1 LIPLVIVIINKT
13 HFFPVENCFEP
24 YGWSR
29 DVLWGVCP
37 RSFAVLKDSVRIWKG
52 EEDYEPIL
60 VVMKDMLVEGVSKT
74 LIV

>member
-1 LIPLVIVIINKT
+1 
-13 HFFPVENCFEP
+13 
-24 YGWSR
+24 
-29 DVLWGVCP
+29 VL
-37 RSFAVLKDSVRIWKG
+37 RDSVRIWKG